1 VDKDKMNS
9 SFNEEIK
16 TTNKMKKVIGYIRV
30 STEYQKIKGNSVKNQ
45 IQSIKNYCSVNDLE
59 LVKIY
64 EDKGI
69 SGMSNKRIGLNDMFD
84 NIKNSDIEGL
94 IVYSLS
100 RLGRKLKDV
109 IDFIDVLSKNDIR
122 FISLKENFN
131 NNDIVGKLMFNIL
144 GSINEF
150 EVNLLS
156 QRISD
161 VKQYKK
167 SVREVYSGKICFG
180 LKRNGKKLIDNNTEL
195 ETLKLIHKLRN
206 NKMSYFK
213 ISDYLNER
221 NILSKENKQ
230 WYGNSVRSVYLN
242 NVISV
247 TN

>member
-1 VDKDKMNS
+1 
-9 SFNEEIK
+9 
-16 TTNKMKKVIGYIRV
+16 MKKVIGYIRV
-30 STEYQKIKGNSVKNQ
+30 STEYQKVKGNSVNNQ
-45 IQSIKNYCSVNDLE
+45 IQSIQNYCRINELE

-64 EDKGI
+64 EDNGV

-84 NIKNSDIEGL
+84 NIKNSDIDGL

-167 SVREVYSGKICFG
+167 SKNEVYGGNILFGK
-180 LKRNGKKLIDNNTEL
+180 KRKGKKLITNSNEMKVLEMIHKMRNDNISYTKISKYLNDNN
-195 ETLKLIHKLRN
+195 IV
-206 NKMSYFK
+206 
-213 ISDYLNER
+213 
-221 NILSKENKQ
+221 SKEKCK
-230 WYGNSVRSVYLN
+230 WYGSSVRSVYLN
-242 NVISV
+242 GVLN
-247 TN
+247 

>member
-1 VDKDKMNS
+1 
-9 SFNEEIK
+9 
-16 TTNKMKKVIGYIRV
+16 MKKVIGYIRV
-30 STEYQKIKGNSVKNQ
+30 STEYQKLKENSINNQ
-45 IQSIKNYCSVNDLE
+45 IQSINKYCDNDDMCL
-59 LVKIY
+59 IDIF
-64 EDKGI
+64 EDNGV
-69 SGMSNKRIGLNDMFD
+69 SGMNSDRNGLNQLFDKVKKD
-84 NIKNSDIEGL
+84 NIDIV

-109 IDFIDVLSKNDIR
+109 IGFVEMLDKHNVQ

-180 LKRNGKKLIDNNTEL
+180 LKRNGKKLIDNDTEM

-206 NKMSYFK
+206 DKMSYFK

>member
-1 VDKDKMNS
+1 
-9 SFNEEIK
+9 
-16 TTNKMKKVIGYIRV
+16 MKKVIGYIRV
-30 STEYQKIKGNSVKNQ
+30 STEYQKLKENSINNQ
-45 IQSIKNYCSVNDLE
+45 IKSINDYCNNDNMCL
-59 LVKIY
+59 IDIF
-64 EDKGI
+64 EDNGV
-69 SGMSNKRIGLNDMFD
+69 SGMNSDRSGLNQLFDKVKKD
-84 NIKNSDIEGL
+84 NIDMV

-109 IDFIDVLSKNDIR
+109 IGFVEMLDKHNVQFV
-122 FISLKENFN
+122 SLKENFN

-195 ETLKLIHKLRN
+195 ETLKLIHRLRN

-230 WYGNSVRSVYLN
+230 WYGSSVRSVYLN
-242 NVISV
+242 NVLDL
-247 TN
+247 

>member
-1 VDKDKMNS
+1 
-9 SFNEEIK
+9 
-16 TTNKMKKVIGYIRV
+16 MKKVIGYIRV
-30 STEYQKIKGNSVKNQ
+30 STEYQKLKENSINNQ
-45 IQSIKNYCSVNDLE
+45 IKSINDYCNNNDYE
-59 LVKIY
+59 LVEIF
-64 EDKGI
+64 EDNGV
-69 SGMSNKRIGLNDMFD
+69 SGMNSDRSGLNQLFDKVKKD
-84 NIKNSDIEGL
+84 NIDIV

-109 IDFIDVLSKNDIR
+109 IGFVEMLDKHNVQ

-180 LKRNGKKLIDNNTEL
+180 LKRNGKKLIDNDTEM

-206 NKMSYFK
+206 DKMSYFK

-242 NVISV
+242 NVISI

>member
-1 VDKDKMNS
+1 MNI
-9 SFNEEIK
+9 SFNEVIK
-16 TTNKMKKVIGYIRV
+16 TINKMKKVVGYIRV
-30 STEYQKIKGNSVKNQ
+30 STTLQKEKGNSISNQ
-45 IQSIKNYCSVNDLE
+45 IDLIKKYCNQNE
-59 LVKIY
+59 LQLDRIF

-69 SGMSNKRIGLNDMFD
+69 SGMKKNRLGLNEMFESIKND
-84 NIKNSDIEGL
+84 NIDCV

-109 IDFIDVLSKNDIR
+109 IEFIDVLTKHNIQ

-180 LKRNGKKLIDNNTEL
+180 LKRNGKKLINNDVEM

-206 NKMSYFK
+206 DKMSYFK

-230 WYGNSVRSVYLN
+230 WYGSSVRSVYLN
-242 NVISV
+242 NVLDL
-247 TN
+247 

>member
-1 VDKDKMNS
+1 
-9 SFNEEIK
+9 
-16 TTNKMKKVIGYIRV
+16 MKKVIGYIRV
-30 STEYQKIKGNSVKNQ
+30 STEYQKLKENSINNQ
-45 IQSIKNYCSVNDLE
+45 IKSINDYCNNDNMCL
-59 LVKIY
+59 IDIF
-64 EDKGI
+64 EDNGV
-69 SGMSNKRIGLNDMFD
+69 SGMNSDRNGLNQLFDKVKKD
-84 NIKNSDIEGL
+84 NIDMV

-109 IDFIDVLSKNDIR
+109 IGFVEMLDKHNVQFV
-122 FISLKENFN
+122 SLKENFN

-144 GSINEF
+144 DSINEF

-230 WYGNSVRSVYLN
+230 WYGSSVRSVYLN
-242 NVISV
+242 NVLDL
-247 TN
+247 

>member
-1 VDKDKMNS
+1 
-9 SFNEEIK
+9 
-16 TTNKMKKVIGYIRV
+16 MKKVIGYIRV
-30 STEYQKIKGNSVKNQ
+30 STEYQKLKENSINNQ
-45 IQSIKNYCSVNDLE
+45 IKSINEYCNRNDFD
-59 LVKIY
+59 LVEIF
-64 EDKGI
+64 EDNGI
-69 SGMSNKRIGLNDMFD
+69 SGLISNRIGLTEMIDKIKSE
-84 NIKNSDIEGL
+84 NIDCV

-109 IDFIDVLSKNDIR
+109 IQFIELLDKKNVK

-131 NNDIVGKLMFNIL
+131 SNDIVGKLMFNIL

-180 LKRNGKKLIDNNTEL
+180 LKRNGKKLIDNDTEM

-206 NKMSYFK
+206 DKMSYFK

-242 NVISV
+242 NVINV
-247 TN
+247 TD

>member
-1 VDKDKMNS
+1 
-9 SFNEEIK
+9 
-16 TTNKMKKVIGYIRV
+16 MKKVIGYIRV
-30 STEYQKIKGNSVKNQ
+30 STEYQKLKENSINNQ
-45 IQSIKNYCSVNDLE
+45 IKSIIDYCDNDNMCL
-59 LVKIY
+59 IDIF
-64 EDKGI
+64 EDNGV
-69 SGMSNKRIGLNDMFD
+69 SGMNSDRNGLNQLFDKVKKD
-84 NIKNSDIEGL
+84 NIDMV

-109 IDFIDVLSKNDIR
+109 IGFVEMLDKHNVQFV
-122 FISLKENFN
+122 SLKENFN

-230 WYGNSVRSVYLN
+230 WYGSSVRSVYLN
-242 NVISV
+242 NVLDL
-247 TN
+247 

>member
-1 VDKDKMNS
+1 MNS
-9 SFNEEIK
+9 DRSGLNQLFDK
-16 TTNKMKKVIGYIRV
+16 
-30 STEYQKIKGNSVKNQ
+30 VKN
-45 IQSIKNYCSVNDLE
+45 E
-59 LVKIY
+59 KI
-64 EDKGI
+64 
-69 SGMSNKRIGLNDMFD
+69 DMV
-84 NIKNSDIEGL
+84 

-109 IDFIDVLSKNDIR
+109 IHFVELLDKHNVR
-122 FISLKENFN
+122 FNSLKENFN
-131 NNDIVGKLMFNIL
+131 SNDIVGKLMFNIL

-230 WYGNSVRSVYLN
+230 WYGSSVRSVYLN
-242 NVISV
+242 NVLDL
-247 TN
+247 

>member
-1 VDKDKMNS
+1 
-9 SFNEEIK
+9 
-16 TTNKMKKVIGYIRV
+16 MKKVIGYIRV
-30 STEYQKIKGNSVKNQ
+30 STEYQKLKENSINNQ
-45 IQSIKNYCSVNDLE
+45 IKSINDYCNNDNMCL
-59 LVKIY
+59 IDIF
-64 EDKGI
+64 EDNGV
-69 SGMSNKRIGLNDMFD
+69 SGMNSDRNGLNQLFDKVKKD
-84 NIKNSDIEGL
+84 NIDMV

-109 IDFIDVLSKNDIR
+109 IGFVEMLDKHNVQFV
-122 FISLKENFN
+122 SLKENFN

-180 LKRNGKKLIDNNTEL
+180 LKRNGKKLINNDTEL
-195 ETLKLIHKLRN
+195 ETLKLIHKLRD

-230 WYGNSVRSVYLN
+230 WYGSSVRSVYLN
-242 NVISV
+242 NVLDL
-247 TN
+247 

>member
-1 VDKDKMNS
+1 
-9 SFNEEIK
+9 
-16 TTNKMKKVIGYIRV
+16 MKKVIGYIRV
-30 STEYQKIKGNSVKNQ
+30 STEYQKLKENSINNQ
-45 IQSIKNYCSVNDLE
+45 IKSINDYCNNNDYE
-59 LVKIY
+59 LVEIF
-64 EDKGI
+64 EDNGV
-69 SGMSNKRIGLNDMFD
+69 SGMNSDRSGLNQLFDKVKKD
-84 NIKNSDIEGL
+84 NIDIV

-109 IDFIDVLSKNDIR
+109 IGFVEMLDKHNVQ

-180 LKRNGKKLIDNNTEL
+180 LKRNGKKLIDNDTEM

-206 NKMSYFK
+206 DKMSYFK

-242 NVISV
+242 NVINV
-247 TN
+247 TD

>member
-1 VDKDKMNS
+1 
-9 SFNEEIK
+9 
-16 TTNKMKKVIGYIRV
+16 MKKVIGYIRV
-30 STEYQKIKGNSVKNQ
+30 STEYQKLKENSINNQ
-45 IQSIKNYCSVNDLE
+45 IQSINKYCDNDDMCL
-59 LVKIY
+59 IDIF
-64 EDKGI
+64 EDNGV
-69 SGMSNKRIGLNDMFD
+69 SGMNSDRNGLNQLFDKVKKD
-84 NIKNSDIEGL
+84 NIDMV

-180 LKRNGKKLIDNNTEL
+180 LKRNGKKLIDNDTEMK
-195 ETLKLIHKLRN
+195 TLKLIHKLRN
-206 NKMSYFK
+206 DKMSYFK

>member
-1 VDKDKMNS
+1 
-9 SFNEEIK
+9 
-16 TTNKMKKVIGYIRV
+16 MKKVIGYIRV
-30 STEYQKIKGNSVKNQ
+30 STEYQKLKENSINNQ
-45 IQSIKNYCSVNDLE
+45 IKSINDYCNNDNMCL
-59 LVKIY
+59 IDIF
-64 EDKGI
+64 EDNGV
-69 SGMSNKRIGLNDMFD
+69 SGMNSDRNGLNQLFDKVKKD
-84 NIKNSDIEGL
+84 NIDMV

-109 IDFIDVLSKNDIR
+109 IGFVEMLDKHNVQFV
-122 FISLKENFN
+122 SLKENFN

-180 LKRNGKKLIDNNTEL
+180 LKRNGKKLINNDTEL
-195 ETLKLIHKLRN
+195 ETLKLIHRLRN

-230 WYGNSVRSVYLN
+230 WYGSSVRSVYLN
-242 NVISV
+242 NVLDL
-247 TN
+247 

>member
-1 VDKDKMNS
+1 
-9 SFNEEIK
+9 
-16 TTNKMKKVIGYIRV
+16 MKKVIGYIRV
-30 STEYQKIKGNSVKNQ
+30 STEYQKLKENSINNQ
-45 IQSIKNYCSVNDLE
+45 IKSINDYCDNDNMCL
-59 LVKIY
+59 IDIF
-64 EDKGI
+64 EDNGV
-69 SGMSNKRIGLNDMFD
+69 SGMNSDRNGLNQLFDKVKKD
-84 NIKNSDIEGL
+84 NIDMV

-109 IDFIDVLSKNDIR
+109 IGFVEMLDKHNVQFV
-122 FISLKENFN
+122 SLKENFN

-230 WYGNSVRSVYLN
+230 WYGSSVRSVYIN
-242 NVISV
+242 NVLDL
-247 TN
+247 

>member
-1 VDKDKMNS
+1 
-9 SFNEEIK
+9 
-16 TTNKMKKVIGYIRV
+16 MKKVIGYIRV
-30 STEYQKIKGNSVKNQ
+30 STEYQKLKENSINNQ
-45 IQSIKNYCSVNDLE
+45 IKSINDYCNNDNMCL
-59 LVKIY
+59 IDIF
-64 EDKGI
+64 EDNGV
-69 SGMSNKRIGLNDMFD
+69 SGMNSDRSGLNQLFDKVKKD
-84 NIKNSDIEGL
+84 NIDIV

-109 IDFIDVLSKNDIR
+109 IGFVEMLDKHNVQ

-180 LKRNGKKLIDNNTEL
+180 LKRNGKKLIDNDTEM

-206 NKMSYFK
+206 DKMSYFK

>member
-1 VDKDKMNS
+1 
-9 SFNEEIK
+9 
-16 TTNKMKKVIGYIRV
+16 MKKVIGYIRV
-30 STEYQKIKGNSVKNQ
+30 STEYQKLKENSINNQ
-45 IQSIKNYCSVNDLE
+45 IKSINDYCDNDNMCL
-59 LVKIY
+59 IDIF
-64 EDKGI
+64 EDNGV
-69 SGMSNKRIGLNDMFD
+69 SGMNSDRNGLNQLFDKVKKD
-84 NIKNSDIEGL
+84 NIDMV

-109 IDFIDVLSKNDIR
+109 IGFVEMLDKHNVQFV
-122 FISLKENFN
+122 SLKENFN

-195 ETLKLIHKLRN
+195 ETLRLIHKLRD

-221 NILSKENKQ
+221 NILSKENKR
-230 WYGNSVRSVYLN
+230 WYGSSVRSVYLN

>member
-1 VDKDKMNS
+1 
-9 SFNEEIK
+9 
-16 TTNKMKKVIGYIRV
+16 MKKVIGYIRV
-30 STEYQKIKGNSVKNQ
+30 STEYQKLKENSINNQ
-45 IQSIKNYCSVNDLE
+45 IKSINDYCNNDNMCL
-59 LVKIY
+59 IDIF
-64 EDKGI
+64 EDNGV
-69 SGMSNKRIGLNDMFD
+69 SGMNSDRNGLNQLFDKVKKD
-84 NIKNSDIEGL
+84 NIDMV

-109 IDFIDVLSKNDIR
+109 IGFVEMLDKHNVQFV
-122 FISLKENFN
+122 SLKENFN

-180 LKRNGKKLIDNNTEL
+180 LKRNGKKLINNDTEL

-206 NKMSYFK
+206 DKMSYFK

-242 NVISV
+242 TVINV
-247 TN
+247 TD

>member
-1 VDKDKMNS
+1 
-9 SFNEEIK
+9 
-16 TTNKMKKVIGYIRV
+16 MKKVIGYIRV
-30 STEYQKIKGNSVKNQ
+30 STEYQKLKENSINNQ
-45 IQSIKNYCSVNDLE
+45 IQSINKYCDNDDMCL
-59 LVKIY
+59 IDIF
-64 EDKGI
+64 EDNGV
-69 SGMSNKRIGLNDMFD
+69 SGMNSDRNGLNQLFDKVKKD
-84 NIKNSDIEGL
+84 NIDMV

-109 IDFIDVLSKNDIR
+109 IGFVEMLDKHNVQ

-180 LKRNGKKLIDNNTEL
+180 LKRNGKKLINNNTEL

-221 NILSKENKQ
+221 NILSKENKR
-230 WYGNSVRSVYLN
+230 WYGSSVRSVYLN
-242 NVISV
+242 NVIS
-247 TN
+247 NH

>member
-1 VDKDKMNS
+1 
-9 SFNEEIK
+9 
-16 TTNKMKKVIGYIRV
+16 MKKVIGYIRV
-30 STEYQKIKGNSVKNQ
+30 STEYQKLKENSINNQIKSINDYCNNNDYELVEIFEDNGVSGMNSDRSGLNQLFDKVKN
-45 IQSIKNYCSVNDLE
+45 E
-59 LVKIY
+59 KI
-64 EDKGI
+64 
-69 SGMSNKRIGLNDMFD
+69 DMV
-84 NIKNSDIEGL
+84 

-109 IDFIDVLSKNDIR
+109 IHFVELLDKHNVR
-122 FISLKENFN
+122 FNSLKENFN
-131 NNDIVGKLMFNIL
+131 SNDIVGKLMFNIL

-180 LKRNGKKLIDNNTEL
+180 LKRNGKKLIDNDTEMK
-195 ETLKLIHKLRN
+195 TLKLIHKLRN
-206 NKMSYFK
+206 DKMSYFK